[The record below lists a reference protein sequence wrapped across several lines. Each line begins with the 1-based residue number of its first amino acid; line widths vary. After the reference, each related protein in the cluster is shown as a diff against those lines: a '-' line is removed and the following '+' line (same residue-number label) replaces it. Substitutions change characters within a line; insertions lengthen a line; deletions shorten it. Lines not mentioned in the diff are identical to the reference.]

1 MNIFSSEH
9 IFKSLSWEESSVCR
23 ALANCRQNAAHSGY
37 RIRHKEL
44 LPYPIKSFVY
54 HLFPCWQTCKLSKDT
69 HYLWSEAEKNTA
81 LASSSTFCLYYK
93 NIASSTEMVPRW
105 DERLQNTSE
114 REKELWKA
122 SRGRLKRSTACKR
135 TNTGGVVFYSLQ
147 QIEAAEWDGATIWPQ
162 LRAMHCKSTKINGNN
177 STLDAHHYPDG
188 VLGELQAT

>member
-54 HLFPCWQTCKLSKDT
+54 HLFPCWQTCKLSKDA

-81 LASSSTFCLYYK
+81 LASLSTFVFIIKTLHHQLKWSLDEMRDCKTYQKEKK
-93 NIASSTEMVPRW
+93 NY
-105 DERLQNTSE
+105 
-114 REKELWKA
+114 EK
-122 SRGRLKRSTACKR
+122 
-135 TNTGGVVFYSLQ
+135 Q
-147 QIEAAEWDGATIWPQ
+147 AEGD
-162 LRAMHCKSTKINGNN
+162 
-177 STLDAHHYPDG
+177 
-188 VLGELQAT
+188 